1 MGRAQS
7 VRVRRPEQGNRVIQ
21 LTGRR
26 HENHRAPRVG
36 LFGKVGAW
44 NTGNDAS
51 MESVLAYLG
60 SRHGEVVVDAMCTG
74 PERVTEMYGIP
85 AIPLFW
91 QQRYEE
97 RVSGVAGIAMK
108 VLGKGVDAFRTGA
121 WVRRHE
127 VVIVPGAGVL
137 EASLPLWP
145 WGFPYALFLLCA
157 WGRVFGTKV
166 ALVSVG
172 AAPIRQPI
180 TRWLSNEAARLA
192 FYRSYRDAGAREA
205 MRQRGLNV
213 ERDHVYPDLVFA
225 LPTPDHGSVT
235 SPLGR
240 HPGSPNLVGLG
251 VMAYYGSNDER
262 RHADSIYST
271 YVSQMKD
278 LLLWLIDSGSDVR
291 LFVGDANGSDDAVV
305 QELVAHVRSSRPDL
319 EPSRIIS
326 DPIRTFDDL
335 MVAMLSVDVMIA
347 MRYHNLVCALKLCKP
362 TLSIGYSPKHDVLMA
377 DRGLERY
384 CQSVDSLD
392 IKRLKEQFRE
402 LQSRSA
408 ELREFMQKRNAEDA
422 CRLESQFAELSE
434 VLFATPEED
443 RSQRS
448 RRVSCDGAG
457 SCS

>member
-1 MGRAQS
+1 MGRGPS
-7 VRVRRPEQGNRVIQ
+7 VRVRQSGQEARVIQ

-26 HENHRAPRVG
+26 HRRLPGPRVG
-36 LFGKVGAW
+36 LFGKIGAW

-51 MESVLAYLG
+51 MESVLGYLR
-60 SRHGEVVVDAMCTG
+60 SQHGEAVVDAMCTG
-74 PERVTEMYGIP
+74 PERVTELYGVP
-85 AIPLFW
+85 AVPLFW

-97 RVSGVAGIAMK
+97 RVSGAASVALKG
-108 VLGKGVDAFRTGA
+108 LGKGIDAFRTAA

-157 WGRVFGTKV
+157 WGRVFRTKV

-172 AAPIRQPI
+172 AAPIKQPV
-180 TRWLSNEAARLA
+180 TRWLSNAAARLA

-205 MRQRGLNV
+205 MRQRGLDV
-213 ERDHVYPDLVFA
+213 DRDRVYPDLVFA
-225 LPTPDHGSVT
+225 LPTPPEDSAISAL
-235 SPLGR
+235 SPD
-240 HPGSPNLVGLG
+240 PGNMNLVGFG
-251 VMAYYGSNDER
+251 VMAYYGSNDDR

-271 YVSQMKD
+271 YVDQMKD
-278 LLLWLIDSGSDVR
+278 LLLWLIDGGRDVR

-305 QELVAHVRSSRPDL
+305 QELLTHVRSSRPDL
-319 EPSRIIS
+319 EPSRIVS
-326 DPIRTFDDL
+326 DAVRTFDDL
-335 MVAMLSVDVMIA
+335 MAAMQGVGTVIA

-392 IKRLKEQFRE
+392 VTRLKEQFLE
-402 LQSRSA
+402 LESRSA
-408 ELREFMQKRNAEDA
+408 ELRPFMRQRNAENA
-422 CRLESQFAELSE
+422 RLLEDQFAELSE
-434 VLFATPEED
+434 VLFDAPPWR
-443 RSQRS
+443 RSSHPMRAS
-448 RRVSCDGAG
+448 LPSGG
-457 SCS
+457 N